1 MYILL
6 KSGNNI
12 SIKINKGV
20 LKMAYQ
26 RCKNCYEIQREDN
39 LLHGGLWCVACAN
52 LEEIEEY
59 FKKEVKDNGRG

>member
-1 MYILL
+1 
-6 KSGNNI
+6 
-12 SIKINKGV
+12 
-20 LKMAYQ
+20 MAYQ